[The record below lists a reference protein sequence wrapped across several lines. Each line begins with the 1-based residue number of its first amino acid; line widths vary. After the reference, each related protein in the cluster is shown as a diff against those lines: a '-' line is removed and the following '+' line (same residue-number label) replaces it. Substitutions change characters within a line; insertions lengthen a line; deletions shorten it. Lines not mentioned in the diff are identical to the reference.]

1 MTIAHEYA
9 ILYFEINLLS
19 LVLIGIILYK
29 TNGLSK
35 MVAQRNFVMS
45 IIAEIVF
52 FASDTLF
59 VMVHEGVLP
68 GNSTVM
74 MICKEVYFLA
84 TVMMCFFWFLYFEYL
99 RVTKFVLNRRSVA
112 LSSTIVWLMII
123 LLIANLAGKF
133 LFYVDESGTY
143 HRGQLFILTYVLSY
157 IYVFVAFFRVVSSML
172 KADDQQDKHLLV
184 RLALFPI
191 GPGLAGI
198 LQFIF
203 PRIPAACVVLAITTL
218 LLYLTWT
225 DQLISVDPLTGLNNR
240 KQLLHA
246 YNNMTKSHGDS
257 EGIWLYLIDA
267 NHFKR
272 INDTYGHLQGDYA
285 LKYIAEALRTACKGM
300 HRGVVI
306 ARYGGDEFIV
316 LSSSDEADSTDDVK
330 NRICI
335 KLAEIVE
342 REKIPFG
349 LTVSIGVAR
358 ARKNEQLK
366 DLMARA
372 DKAMYEEK
380 NAGR

>member
-1 MTIAHEYA
+1 MTHEYA
-9 ILYFEINLLS
+9 ILYFEINLFS
-19 LVLIGIILYK
+19 LVLIGIILHK

-45 IIAEIVF
+45 IIAEMVF

-68 GNSTVM
+68 GNSSVM
-74 MICKEVYFLA
+74 MICKEIYFLA
-84 TVMMCFFWFLYFEYL
+84 TAMMCFFWFLYYEYL
-99 RVTKFVLNRRSVA
+99 METKFVFNRRSVA
-112 LSSTIVWLMII
+112 LSSLVICLMTI
-123 LLIANLAGKF
+123 LLVANLAGKF
-133 LFYVDESGTY
+133 LFYVDENGVY
-143 HRGQLFILTYVLSY
+143 HRGPLFILTYVLSY
-157 IYVFVAFFRVVSSML
+157 IYIFVAFSRVVNCIL
-172 KADDQQDKHLLV
+172 KDDNRQDKQFLV
-184 RLALFPI
+184 KLALFPI

-218 LLYLTWT
+218 LLYLTWI

-246 YNNMTKSHGDS
+246 YKNMIRAHGDS

-267 NHFKR
+267 NRFKN
-272 INDTYGHLQGDYA
+272 INDTFGHLQGDHA
-285 LKYIAEALRTACKGM
+285 LKYIAEALRSACKGM

-306 ARYGGDEFIV
+306 ARYGGDEFII

-335 KLAEIVE
+335 KLSEIVE
-342 REKIPFG
+342 REKIPFD

-358 ARKNEQLK
+358 AQKHEQLK

-372 DKAMYEEK
+372 DKAMYEDK
-380 NAGR
+380 NAGRD